1 MTRRIAREVRAEAVG
16 WHLRLRDG
24 GPDDWD
30 LFVHWL
36 EEDPANSDAFDAV
49 QRAEAAIT
57 AETLPEHGMAAPAND
72 DERLPAG
79 AASTSVRRGHWLTGF
94 AALAAVLLVAFLA
107 LPLLRGGPD
116 RFEIATA
123 AGRHRTVDLGDGS
136 TAVLNGSTRIVLDRN
151 DPRSVELAAGEAT
164 FTVRHDANRPF
175 TVIAGDHSVQD
186 TGTRF
191 NLVAESGRFELAVIE
206 GSVIFEPEGARVPL
220 SAGQSLAVRGNSRPV
235 VSRDDPSRFAGWQ
248 RGRLSYTASPLEAV
262 AADLSRSVGT
272 TLRVDPAIRSLP
284 FTGSI
289 RIVGDQNATIADFA
303 ATLGLRA
310 RREGN
315 GWLIEPQARA
325 PH

>member
-1 MTRRIAREVRAEAVG
+1 VRAEAIG

-36 EEDPANSDAFDAV
+36 EDDPANSDAFDAV
-49 QRAEAAIT
+49 QRAETATT
-57 AETLPEHGMAAPAND
+57 AEILPEHGMAAPAND
-72 DERLPAG
+72 DDRLPDEAT
-79 AASTSVRRGHWLTGF
+79 STPVRRGRWLTGF

-107 LPLLRGGPD
+107 LPLLRSGPD
-116 RFEIATA
+116 RFEVATA
-123 AGRHRTVDLGDGS
+123 AGQRRTVDLGDGS
-136 TAVLNGSTRIVLDRN
+136 AAVLNGSTRLVLDRN
-151 DPRSVELAAGEAT
+151 DTRSVELAAGEAT
-164 FTVRHDANRPF
+164 FTVHHDENRPF
-175 TVIAGDHSVQD
+175 TVTAGDHSVQD

-191 NLVAESGRFELAVIE
+191 NVVAEPGRFELTVIE

-220 SAGQSLAVRGNSRPV
+220 SAGQALAVRGNGRPV
-235 VSRDDPSRFAGWQ
+235 VSREDPAQFAGWQ
-248 RGRLSYTASPLEAV
+248 RGRLNYTSAPLEAV

-272 TLRVDPAIRSLP
+272 PLRVDPAIRALP

-289 RIVGDQNATIADFA
+289 SIVGDQNETIADFA

-310 RREGN
+310 RRAGN